1 MIKNSEFVARRA
13 RLIAALDNNAV
24 AIIPAAVELT
34 RSRDTEFP
42 FRQDSDFFY
51 LTGFKEPDAVLV
63 LTKDRDGSAKSTL
76 FCRNKDKVAEIWHG
90 RRMGYEQAKS
100 QLELDQTFALSDLDD
115 ELLNLVNGR
124 KVLFYGQGT
133 YSAFDDK
140 VWQLLSTLR
149 GAPKKGYRAP
159 EIIKDIRPLVHEMR
173 LFKSDAEIAIMRE
186 AGRISAEAHKRAMQF
201 AKPGAT
207 EYQLEAEIH
216 HHYAMNGA
224 RHPAYG
230 TIVGSGINATILHYT
245 DNCDALQDGD
255 LVLIDSG
262 CELEGYAADITRTFP
277 VNGQFTDAQR
287 KIYELVL
294 AAQNAAFG
302 EVKPGGTLV
311 KANQVAMTVLT
322 QGLVD
327 LGILA
332 GDVNEL
338 VEAQAC
344 KAFYMHGLGHW
355 LGLDVHDV
363 GEYKLDEADRPFEA
377 GMVLTIE
384 PGLYFDED
392 AQVPDEYKGIGIRIE
407 DDLLVT
413 ESGYEN
419 LTELVPKTIS
429 EIEALMNN

>member
-1 MIKNSEFVARRA
+1 MIKNSEFVARRE
-13 RLIAALDNNAV
+13 RLIAALDNNSV
-24 AIIPAAVELT
+24 AIVPAAVELT

-63 LTKDRDGSAKSTL
+63 LTKDRDGNAQSTL

-90 RRMGYEQAKS
+90 RRMGYEQAKV
-100 QLELDQTFALSDLDD
+100 QLELDQTFALSELDD

-133 YSAFDDK
+133 YDAFDDK
-140 VWQLLSTLR
+140 VWQLLNTLR

-173 LFKSDAEIAIMRE
+173 LFKSDAEVALMRE
-186 AGRISAEAHKRAMQF
+186 AGKISAQAHVRAMQF

-230 TIVGSGINATILHYT
+230 TIVGGGINATILHYT
-245 DNCDALQDGD
+245 DNCDVLKDGD

-277 VNGQFTDAQR
+277 VNGKFSEAQS
-287 KIYELVL
+287 KIYNLVL
-294 AAQNAAFG
+294 AAQQAAF
-302 EVKPGGTLV
+302 EAVKPGSTLV
-311 KANQVAMTVLT
+311 KANQAAMKVLT

-332 GDVNEL
+332 GDVDEL
-338 VEAQAC
+338 VAAQAC

-363 GEYKLDEADRPFEA
+363 GEYKLDEADRPFEP

-384 PGLYFDED
+384 PGLYFDEE

-407 DDLLVT
+407 DDLLIT
-413 ESGYEN
+413 ESGFEN
-419 LTELVPKTIS
+419 LTVQVPKTIA

>member
-63 LTKDRDGSAKSTL
+63 LTKDRDGNAQSTL

-133 YSAFDDK
+133 YNSFDDK

-287 KIYELVL
+287 KIYDLVL
-294 AAQNAAFG
+294 AAQDAAFD

-311 KANQVAMTVLT
+311 KANRVVMTVLT

-363 GEYKLDEADRPFEA
+363 GEYKLDEADRPFEP

-419 LTELVPKTIS
+419 LTVLVPKTIA